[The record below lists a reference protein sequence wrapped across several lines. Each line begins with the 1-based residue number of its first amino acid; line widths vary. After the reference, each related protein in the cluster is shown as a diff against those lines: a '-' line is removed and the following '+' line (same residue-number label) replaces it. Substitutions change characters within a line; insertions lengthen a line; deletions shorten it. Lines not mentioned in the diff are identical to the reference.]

1 MIIKKQLDRN
11 IDYFFKK
18 KASSDLLVDKIKSI
32 VALKMRE
39 LVVISRYGF
48 PYSKVWVKEESV
60 ISNNLQSIFLILLN
74 REDRSLLWMVQWSK
88 KCEWFIFST
97 TVINDSANLEN
108 YAWIYAHEDDW
119 DQHWV
124 LLETWFL
131 ADYEIQMHCLEKVLS
146 TLVWCFESSINI
158 WVSQI
163 RVNIIPFDNGRWKK
177 EFF

>member
-1 MIIKKQLDRN
+1 MISKD
-11 IDYFFKK
+11 
-18 KASSDLLVDKIKSI
+18 
-32 VALKMRE
+32 
-39 LVVISRYGF
+39 GF

-177 EFF
+177 EFFLKNMIGFKQWNFYVVPGAARAVSNRNLINHADFRF